1 MKDATIRFRVEKSW
15 MADNNIQGEDI
26 SILKWGGIWNK
37 LETREVGED
46 DSYHYFEAKTDS
58 FSHFAISALK
68 GGGGPIGG
76 GIFPASMAKQTPAQE
91 VKTYVLP
98 YRETTEKA
106 PGAEGFEVILTVA
119 AFSMLYVLW
128 HRRR

>member
-1 MKDATIRFRVEKSW
+1 
-15 MADNNIQGEDI
+15 
-26 SILKWGGIWNK
+26 GGIWNK

-58 FSHFAISALK
+58 FSHFAISVLK
-68 GGGGPIGG
+68 GGGGPTGG
-76 GIFPASMAKQTPAQE
+76 GVFPAPVATKAPAQDI
-91 VKTYVLP
+91 KTYVLP
-98 YRETTEKA
+98 YGKTTEKA